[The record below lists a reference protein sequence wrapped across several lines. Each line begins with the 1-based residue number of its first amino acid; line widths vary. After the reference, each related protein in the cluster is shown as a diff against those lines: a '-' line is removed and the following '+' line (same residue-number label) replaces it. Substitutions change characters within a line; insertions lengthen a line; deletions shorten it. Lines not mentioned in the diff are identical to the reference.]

1 MRYFSINRFSPISQ
15 SIYQITDPGIAPIQ
29 QHLLRG
35 KVIKGP
41 YDWACFVLLAF
52 CVFVKMVVLGLF
64 LLKKLLPISYLV
76 FYTAVDL
83 IVEPCNIL
91 FYAIILR
98 ALMSWFNPHWQ
109 NPFASLLIDITEP
122 ILRTIRRVLPN
133 LGMVDFSPLVAII
146 LLKVIELLFLGLLP
160 FRLF

>member
-1 MRYFSINRFSPISQ
+1 
-15 SIYQITDPGIAPIQ
+15 
-29 QHLLRG
+29 
-35 KVIKGP
+35 
-41 YDWACFVLLAF
+41 
-52 CVFVKMVVLGLF
+52 MVVLGLF